1 MIAYCSNKGRDE
13 RNKQLRCPYRVWK
26 DDLCESH
33 YKKKAEQRAIKSAQD
48 KERYLRLSEDK
59 RIQQQEHNELVR
71 LREILEKPQSPRISS
86 WIYDSVR
93 LQQQSLCRGPGG
105 NPYNATTTIEKM
117 QAPGFDLHARLKGT
131 GWIIIQ
137 GAFDPTK
144 VDYIGI
150 MDRVAIRGEGI
161 FDEITNDDAD
171 VTNHSSQRKQI
182 PAPTNNTTDGLLEK
196 NVNSF
201 ARNIVDDAVR
211 FFIHTY
217 ILSIYLSYLLLI
229 RDLGLQPTYD
239 LILALLRK
247 GKGWENE
254 YTAPETK
261 ILTANP
267 VGGKPCPAQ
276 LAHYDYNLGGRRR
289 NKNDAMPYSS
299 LTAVNG
305 DATSITLVLEVSEGK
320 YQELVVPML
329 PGDMVLWGGEV
340 LHCGRPYALPNM
352 RVFAYFPTRKHQ
364 PEDQLLL
371 ENVDILKV

>member
-1 MIAYCSNKGRDE
+1 MIDYCSYRGRAE
-13 RNKQLRCPYRVWK
+13 RNKQLRCSGIVWK
-26 DDLCESH
+26 DGICKSH
-33 YKKKAEQRAIKSAQD
+33 FEKRAEQRAIKSAQD
-48 KERYLRLSEDK
+48 KDRYLRLSEDK

-161 FDEITNDDAD
+161 FDEITNDDID

-182 PAPTNNTTDGLLEK
+182 PAPANNTTDGLLEK

-217 ILSIYLSYLLLI
+217 ILSIYL
-229 RDLGLQPTYD
+229 TF
-239 LILALLRK
+239 
-247 GKGWENE
+247 
-254 YTAPETK
+254 
-261 ILTANP
+261 
-267 VGGKPCPAQ
+267 C
-276 LAHYDYNLGGRRR
+276 
-289 NKNDAMPYSS
+289 SS
-299 LTAVNG
+299 G
-305 DATSITLVLEVSEGK
+305 I
-320 YQELVVPML
+320 
-329 PGDMVLWGGEV
+329 
-340 LHCGRPYALPNM
+340 
-352 RVFAYFPTRKHQ
+352 
-364 PEDQLLL
+364 
-371 ENVDILKV
+371 